1 MDGQL
6 ISSAAACKICM
17 RDNILY
23 TYRIAR
29 KFTFNTA
36 NQDLC
41 VSHRSRVTQQPVGH
55 GVNN

>member
-1 MDGQL
+1 MDGRL

-17 RDNILY
+17 RDNILCA
-23 TYRIAR
+23 YRTAR
-29 KFTFNTA
+29 KFTFNMA

-41 VSHRSRVTQQPVGH
+41 VSHQSRVTQRPVGH